1 MRFVPHTPQDVAD
14 MLARI
19 GVKSVD
25 ELFREIP
32 SSLRLS
38 RPLDL
43 PEALSEPALLREMKR
58 LASASSNLDDF
69 VSFMGAGAYDH
80 YIPAALRSLLGR
92 QEFVTAY
99 TPYQAEVSQGVLQ
112 TIFEYQ
118 SAICALT
125 GMDVSNAS
133 MYDGATA
140 MAEAANMCAGQTRRN
155 TILVSGAV
163 HPEYREVLNTYA
175 WARSYRVNTVPT
187 RDGVTD
193 LAEAARMCDSDTA
206 CLIVQSPNVFGVV
219 ESLKS
224 AAQAAHDGK
233 ALAVA
238 VVDPISLGIL
248 EAPGNLD
255 IDITVGEGQSLG
267 NTPSLGG
274 PFLGFMA
281 CRESLVRRLPGRVV
295 GMTHDHDGRRG
306 FVLTLQTREQHIRRE
321 KATSNICSNQAL
333 NALAACI
340 YLSLVGKRGL
350 QEVANQC
357 LNRSHY
363 AAERIGRISGY
374 RLAYP
379 SQPFFKEFVV
389 ETPRPADEILRR
401 LAEHRILAGV
411 PLNRLMKGMDRHLL
425 IAVTETRTKE
435 EIDALVS
442 GLEGLK

>member
-19 GVKSVD
+19 GVSSVE

-32 SSLRLS
+32 RTVRLS

-43 PEALSEPALLREMKR
+43 PEPLSEPALIREMKR
-58 LASASSNLDDF
+58 LAGASSNLDDF

-80 YIPAALRSLLGR
+80 FIPAALRSLLGR

-112 TIFEYQ
+112 SIFEYQ
-118 SAICALT
+118 SLICAIT

-140 MAEAANMCAGQTRRN
+140 MAEAANMCAVQTRRN
-155 TILVSGAV
+155 AILVSETV
-163 HPEYREVLNTYA
+163 HPEFRAVLDTYA
-175 WARSYRVNTVPT
+175 WARGYRVQTVPA
-187 RDGVTD
+187 RDGITD
-193 LAEAARMCDSDTA
+193 LTEAARLCDTDAA
-206 CLIVQSPNVFGVV
+206 CIIIQSPNLFGHI
-219 ESLKS
+219 EPLK
-224 AAQAAHDGK
+224 AAAELAHAANS
-233 ALAVA
+233 LAVA

-248 EAPGNLD
+248 EAPGRLD
-255 IDITVGEGQSLG
+255 VDIVVGEGQSLG
-267 NTPSLGG
+267 NTPSFGG

-333 NALAACI
+333 NALTACV
-340 YLSLVGKRGL
+340 YLSLIGKEGL
-350 QEVANQC
+350 REVALQC

-363 AAERIGRISGY
+363 AAERIGRIPGFK
-374 RLAYP
+374 LAYP
-379 SQPFFKEFVV
+379 SAPFFKEFLV
-389 ETPRPADEILRR
+389 ETPRPADEILGRM
-401 LAEHRILAGV
+401 AERRILPGV
-411 PLNRLMKGMDRHLL
+411 PMGRLVKGMDRHMLV
-425 IAVTETRTKE
+425 AVTETRTKD